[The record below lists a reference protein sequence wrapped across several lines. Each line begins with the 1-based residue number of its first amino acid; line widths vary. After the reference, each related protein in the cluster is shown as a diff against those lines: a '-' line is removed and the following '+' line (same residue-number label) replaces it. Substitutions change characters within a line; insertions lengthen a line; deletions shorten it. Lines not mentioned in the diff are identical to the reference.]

1 MAELTLKL
9 FVRSRWSAVKRPVC
23 VWAENVDVVVDKVL
37 PRLSTIGILN
47 R

>member
-23 VWAENVDVVVDKVL
+23 VVCVWAKNVDVVVDKVFS
-37 PRLSTIGILN
+37 PH
-47 R
+47 